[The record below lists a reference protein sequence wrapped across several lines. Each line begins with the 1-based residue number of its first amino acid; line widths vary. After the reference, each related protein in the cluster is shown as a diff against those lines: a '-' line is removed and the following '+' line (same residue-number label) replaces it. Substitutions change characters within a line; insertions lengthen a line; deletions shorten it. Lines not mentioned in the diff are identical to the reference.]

1 MGTFTFRAVDEESNV
16 RSGILDAADESELER
31 KLDAEGLTLIEA
43 AKTGRF
49 SALFSVRQRFS
60 PQDLLSFTYLLS
72 LIVSSGMSLISG
84 LSDLSSHLQNKKI
97 SFAAELLATRLE
109 AGMSL
114 SDAMQE
120 NPRLFPEYY
129 VQMIRAGEASGSL
142 DRNIEY
148 LMEYMDWQISFR
160 KTIKSYLAYPAMV
173 MGTMAI
179 LLVILFTFVFPKLVS
194 ILVGLKAELP
204 LPTKVVISTV
214 SFFRDYILFL
224 AAGAAAAVAAFRF
237 WIRTSRGRRFLDS
250 FILSLP
256 LIGMLVTKI
265 DLSRYFK
272 TLAALYA
279 SGINMEKTLTIAA
292 DVVHNR
298 VLSASLV
305 LVTDSVLTGESI
317 AQGMMRAKVFSSFVT
332 EMVSVGEKT
341 GNLDSA
347 LLRAGAIFDRE
358 VPETIKKVFSLVEP
372 LTIMLLGA
380 IVLVVLLSIFL
391 PIYKIVG
398 SVRMR

>member
-1 MGTFTFRAVDEESNV
+1 MSTFTFRAVDEEANI
-16 RSGILDAADESELER
+16 RNGILDAADESELER
-31 KLDAEGLTLIEA
+31 KLGAEGLTLIEA
-43 AKTGRF
+43 AKRGRF
-49 SALFSVRQRFS
+49 SELFSVRQRFS
-60 PQDLLSFTYLLS
+60 SQDLLSFSYLLS

-84 LSDLSSHLQNKKI
+84 LSDLSNHLQNRKI
-97 SFAAELLATRLE
+97 SYAAGLLGSRLE

-120 NPRLFPEYY
+120 SPRLFPEYY

-148 LMEYMDWQISFR
+148 LMGYMDWQISFR

-194 ILVGLKAELP
+194 ILVGLKTELP
-204 LPTKVVISTV
+204 LPTRVVISAV

-224 AAGAAAAVAAFRF
+224 AAGIAAAVAAFRF
-237 WIRTSRGRRFLDS
+237 WVRTSRGRRVLDS
-250 FILSLP
+250 FILSIP

-272 TLAALYA
+272 TLAALYS

-298 VLSASLV
+298 VLAASLA
-305 LVTDSVLTGESI
+305 LVTDSVMTGESI
-317 AQGMMRAKVFSSFVT
+317 AQGMIRAKVFSSFVT

-358 VPETIKKVFSLVEP
+358 VPETIKKVFSFVEP
-372 LTIMLLGA
+372 LTIIFLGA

-391 PIYKIVG
+391 PIYRIVG